1 MLQLVWLLLLALH
14 IGAAGVWWWL
24 MPGGFPSSATEF
36 WVNQFW
42 PPVIVV
48 LLVVALL
55 ARGKLGEALLP
66 AALAAIPAFW
76 LTFGLSARLTFDASF
91 ESAWHTPFVLAF
103 GLAVLWI
110 HKMRLRVR
118 AWWLVPLFVIPAAI
132 FGWALP
138 GTQRA
143 PEPSTTPTGASFAPP
158 PPVLGD
164 AKVIKLAKDAQVRPD
179 EGRVVVKRDKMIL
192 NVLPFLSFTD
202 RSPDRSWVSLA
213 PEGTSKPTNRILAAK
228 VRDGAGWKLYYKDED
243 GSVLGVTSQ
252 GTTVQLDAASR
263 IAKPIF
269 SHLNAW
275 AELAVSGHTKLTVSF
290 SPVPDKRVELAAP
303 TAAERFAYV
312 DANDT
317 FHIMQ
322 ATTRQRG
329 PFTEIASGRL
339 KKGDPLVVTLYDGD
353 KATFAV
359 TLADWSAQAS
369 TALSPT
375 AGAGIPVNAIELLR
389 AGEPE
394 TAPALVTFSLASTSI
409 GRGTQSVG
417 HTAGVYRD
425 RMTIELPK

>member
-24 MPGGFPSSATEF
+24 MPGSFPSSATEF

-48 LLVVALL
+48 VLVVALL

-76 LTFGLSARLTFDASF
+76 LTFGLSARLTFDQSF

-143 PEPSTTPTGASFAPP
+143 PEPSTTPVGASFAPP

-202 RSPDRSWVSLA
+202 RSPDRSWVALA

-228 VRDGAGWKLYYKDED
+228 VRDGAGWKLYYKDEG
-243 GSVLGVTSQ
+243 GSVMGVSILQALGFSPIAI
-252 GTTVQLDAASR
+252 DASSR
-263 IAKPIF
+263 IEQPIF
-269 SHLNAW
+269 SHLNTY
-275 AELAVSGHTKLTVSF
+275 AEIAVSGHTKLTVSF

-303 TAAERFAYV
+303 AAAERFAYV

-322 ATTRQRG
+322 AATRQRG
-329 PFTEIASGRL
+329 PFTEIASGHL
-339 KKGDPLVVTLYDGD
+339 KKGDALVVTLYDGD
-353 KATFAV
+353 KAAFAIS
-359 TLADWSAQAS
+359 LADWSAQAS

-375 AGAGIPVNAIELLR
+375 AGAGVPVNAIEMLR
-389 AGEPE
+389 AG
-394 TAPALVTFSLASTSI
+394 
-409 GRGTQSVG
+409 
-417 HTAGVYRD
+417 
-425 RMTIELPK
+425 